1 MALPLHGPQTPL
13 ALAGDVMPLRWN
25 VSRPASTFV
34 LVTAFLLLALLPGQ
48 VLAQGQ
54 GSIGGVV
61 RSAGEAIASHRI
73 MLIRFG
79 PDNDVQRTPG
89 ETDPEGAFLFD
100 SLSTDS
106 GFTYFVGI
114 RFGEQLHR
122 SEPIS
127 LAELPNRTDII
138 LNLDDPSAQ
147 ALPAPPAA
155 PALQVTSHLMVIV
168 KRDDRLEARE
178 IVKVLSRDT
187 GATGGSSGAL
197 PDPHGSF
204 RLALPPGYYDLK
216 GIEGDLDSSHVRR
229 HETGLVYTAPL
240 EPGEHSLMFTY
251 ALPLQG
257 KVMMIVPRRT
267 LQTDV
272 LDILVEEQ
280 SFAATSDLEF
290 AGRVSIEPHV
300 FAHFR
305 GANLSEGSRSW
316 LQLAQRARPVPALQ
330 VGMYGLVVAVSL
342 AGAAA
347 PYVRTRRAATA
358 GLPLAAPPTA
368 PQLQDLRQTELLL
381 LQRISRL
388 DREHEAG
395 AIADA
400 DYHPRRSDYKERLC
414 RILRQLQ
421 QPGER
426 QDQGV

>member
-1 MALPLHGPQTPL
+1 MARPLLCPLIPFALP
-13 ALAGDVMPLRWN
+13 GDRMNLRRIFSRAA
-25 VSRPASTFV
+25 VSFV
-34 LVTAFLLLALLPGQ
+34 LASGLILVALPPGW
-48 VLAQGQ
+48 VGAQGQ

-61 RSAGEAIASHRI
+61 RSAGDVVPSHRV

-89 ETDPEGAFLFD
+89 ETDGQGAFLFEN
-100 SLSTDS
+100 LSTDA

-114 RFGEQLHR
+114 RYGEQLHR

-127 LAELPNRTDII
+127 LQELPKRTDVV
-138 LNLDDPSAQ
+138 LDLDDPSAQ
-147 ALPAPPAA
+147 ALPTLPDV
-155 PALQVTSHLMVIV
+155 PALRVTSHLMVVV
-168 KRDDRLEARE
+168 KRNDRLEARE
-178 IVKVLSRDT
+178 IVKILNR
-187 GATGGSSGAL
+187 GAVAAGVASGAGA
-197 PDPHGSF
+197 DPHGSF

-216 GIEGDLDSSHVRR
+216 GVEGDLDSSQVRQ
-229 HETGLVYTAPL
+229 HDTGLIYTAPL

-267 LQTDV
+267 LRTDV

-300 FAHFR
+300 FTHFR
-305 GANLSEGSRSW
+305 GSDLPERSRSW

-330 VGMYGLVVAVSL
+330 VGVYGLVVAVSL
-342 AGAAA
+342 AGVAA
-347 PYVRTRRAATA
+347 PCVRTRRAGPAA
-358 GLPLAAPPTA
+358 LAPAVPPTVQ
-368 PQLQDLRQTELLL
+368 QLQELRQIELLL

-400 DYHPRRSDYKERLC
+400 DYHPRRGDYKAQLC
-414 RILRQLQ
+414 QILRQLLQ
-421 QPGER
+421 AEGR
-426 QDQGV
+426 QNQRV

>member
-1 MALPLHGPQTPL
+1 MAFPLYIPQISLALSGDRMPLH
-13 ALAGDVMPLRWN
+13 WN
-25 VSRPASTFV
+25 FSRAANYFV
-34 LVTAFLLLALLPGQ
+34 LATVLMLVSLLPGR
-48 VLAQGQ
+48 VLAQEQ

-61 RSAGEAIASHRI
+61 RSAGETVASHRI

-79 PDNDVQRTPG
+79 PNNDVQRTPG

-127 LAELPNRTDII
+127 LAELPNRTDIV
-138 LNLDDPSAQ
+138 LNLDDPAAQ
-147 ALPAPPAA
+147 ALPEQPSA
-155 PALQVTSHLMVIV
+155 PALRVTSHLMVVV

-178 IVKVLSRDT
+178 IVKVLSHGMD
-187 GATGGSSGAL
+187 ATGGPSEAR

-240 EPGEHSLMFTY
+240 EPGEHSIMFTY
-251 ALPLQG
+251 ALPLEG
-257 KVMMIVPRRT
+257 KVTMIIPRRT
-267 LQTDV
+267 LPTDV

-300 FAHFR
+300 FTHFR

-330 VGMYGLVVAVSL
+330 VGVYGLVVVVSL

-358 GLPLAAPPTA
+358 PLPPPVPPTV
-368 PQLQDLRQTELLL
+368 PQLQELRQTESLL

-400 DYHPRRSDYKERLC
+400 DYLPRRGDYKTQLC
-414 RILRQLQ
+414 LILRQLQ
-421 QPGER
+421 QVAER
-426 QDQGV
+426 QNQRA